1 MFDPKIV
8 DTYIVGKEGF
18 IVGLC
23 EALGVPEIINQAL
36 ESING

>member
-23 EALGVPEIINQAL
+23 ECLGVPEKN
-36 ESING
+36 